1 MAARN
6 QLAEMRGRGLPGQ
19 GPGGP
24 PRPGEDDRS
33 LGGTYL

>member
-6 QLAEMRGRGLPGQ
+6 QLAEMRGRGIPGQ
-19 GPGGP
+19 VPGAQ
-24 PRPGEDDRS
+24 PRPGDDDRS